1 MHASAHLQ
9 ARCHSLI
16 RITKLEMIAARPPV
30 VMPDEKMLCTVL
42 GNWLRIS
49 GTSSTLKP
57 SEKLMAMT
65 KVALRLI
72 VCEAMMRMPAAAT
85 VPNISKVAPPNTG
98 EGMSENTMP
107 TAGNTPSSTNM
118 PAMK

>member
-1 MHASAHLQ
+1 
-9 ARCHSLI
+9 
-16 RITKLEMIAARPPV
+16 MIAARPPV

-85 VPNISKVAPPNTG
+85 VPNISRVVLRCAIQF
-98 EGMSENTMP
+98 
-107 TAGNTPSSTNM
+107 
-118 PAMK
+118 